1 MKLPGLS
8 QCPTTPLPP
17 DLLGMVSLIAVTLRL
32 KYIDNLTVEMEEE
45 IYFTKISYI
54 EPIFEGGLQVIL
66 SLVISLIH
74 LFLLVFF

>member
-1 MKLPGLS
+1 MI
-8 QCPTTPLPP
+8 
-17 DLLGMVSLIAVTLRL
+17 SLIAVTLRL

-66 SLVISLIH
+66 SLVMSPIH
-74 LFLLVFF
+74 LFLLVFISRLSSSCT